1 MPSLNLPLVNDV
13 RAYTRRYPDGSCIF
27 VRASIFDRKFRA
39 LSIAPG
45 RINTDDWTSYL
56 GGAHI
61 QAALSAL
68 SPEERE
74 FILTGSTPE
83 QWETLKPED
92 EPE

>member
-1 MPSLNLPLVNDV
+1 MPLDLPLVNDV
-13 RAYTRRYPDGSCIF
+13 RPYTRRYSDGSCIF

-45 RINTDDWTSYL
+45 RINIDDWNSYL

-68 SPEERE
+68 TPEERE

-83 QWETLKPED
+83 QWDTLKPED